1 MTLEDFRKECGWSQ
15 SELARQ
21 AGIDFN
27 TLKRAINGEGI
38 SGRTATAIAEALSR
52 GLGRKVRF
60 QEISG
65 LKVNL

>member
-27 TLKRAINGEGI
+27 TLKRAINGESI
-38 SGRTATAIAEALSR
+38 SGRTATAIAEALSK

-65 LKVNL
+65 LNVNL